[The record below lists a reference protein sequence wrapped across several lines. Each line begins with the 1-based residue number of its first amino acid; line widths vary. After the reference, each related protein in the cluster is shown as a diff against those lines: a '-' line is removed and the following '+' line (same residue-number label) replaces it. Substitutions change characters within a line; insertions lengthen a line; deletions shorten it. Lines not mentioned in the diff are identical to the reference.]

1 MVKPLCRGVC
11 FKNMDSTIKN
21 LEEVCDTL
29 QGILEKYRRLDSS
42 FNKEEFFLNAFDRK
56 EIYIIPVPIQE
67 DYNARFWQVAL
78 TEEEIG
84 LIKESVL
91 RRLSDKSHQ
100 DRMKLLEMA
109 KDIENAIE
117 IAKGNIDIS

>member
-1 MVKPLCRGVC
+1 MDTTVK
-11 FKNMDSTIKN
+11 KI
-21 LEEVCDTL
+21 EEVCDTL

-56 EIYIIPVPIQE
+56 EIYIVPVQIQD

-78 TEEEIG
+78 TEEEVG

-91 RRLSDKSHQ
+91 RRLSDKAHQ

>member
-1 MVKPLCRGVC
+1 MDAAVK
-11 FKNMDSTIKN
+11 K
-21 LEEVCDTL
+21 LEETCDIL

-42 FNKEEFFLNAFDRK
+42 FSKEEFFLNAFDRK
-56 EIYIIPVPIQE
+56 EIYIVPVQIQN

-78 TEEEIG
+78 TEEEID

-91 RRLSDKSHQ
+91 RRLNSEAHQ

-109 KDIENAIE
+109 KEVEDAIL
-117 IAKGNIDIS
+117 IAKGDIDISNS